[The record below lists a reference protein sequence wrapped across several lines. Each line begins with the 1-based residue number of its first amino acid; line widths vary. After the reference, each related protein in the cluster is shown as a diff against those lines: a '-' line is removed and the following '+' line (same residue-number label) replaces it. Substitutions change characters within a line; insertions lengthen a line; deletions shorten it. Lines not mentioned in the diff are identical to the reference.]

1 MDVIILPCTCSICS
15 RETGV
20 GSEEMA
26 YQQTVLIPLPRQHLR
41 DVRTEQSGRR
51 GGQREYRNRQ
61 TAEMNTILSFF
72 D

>member
-1 MDVIILPCTCSICS
+1 
-15 RETGV
+15 
-20 GSEEMA
+20 MA

-41 DVRTEQSGRR
+41 DIRTEQSGRR